1 MFENNTLA
9 WFYSIS
15 FYWTFRLR
23 NWKKK
28 LLLSKLPLDQVKAC
42 FPGTGPEKESS
53 IEELGQFV
61 FSSIQVLAP
70 FGKSQ

>member
-15 FYWTFRLR
+15 FYWIFRLR

-28 LLLSKLPLDQVKAC
+28 LPLSKLPLDQVKD
-42 FPGTGPEKESS
+42 
-53 IEELGQFV
+53 
-61 FSSIQVLAP
+61 LAKDQKKKAP
-70 FGKSQ
+70 LRS